1 MGILFR
7 ILLYDRKIRKKR
19 SRRSYR
25 RKKRQGVKDSL
36 SFDSYFYGNRI
47 LQATSLAD
55 GKTKRADFFDRRL
68 QMSFVQIWEHPSA
81 AIEMRFC
88 SADGVR
94 NASIQIFFGFFRWNR
109 SEGRITSRQ
118 KFSGSKVR
126 YFQRHEK
133 SLRVFRPI
141 RVRRLPDGVRYTP
154 KPRMSFSTRCLSCG
168 SGTAESSGVKSSSS
182 NSPAN
187 AVKML

>member
-1 MGILFR
+1 
-7 ILLYDRKIRKKR
+7 
-19 SRRSYR
+19 
-25 RKKRQGVKDSL
+25 
-36 SFDSYFYGNRI
+36 
-47 LQATSLAD
+47 
-55 GKTKRADFFDRRL
+55 
-68 QMSFVQIWEHPSA
+68 MSFVQIWEHPSA

-154 KPRMSFSTRCLSCG
+154 KPRMSFEYPLFELWIRNGREQRCEILVEQFAGQCRENVIDRVVTGCSVKRKDFLEVDFRLLAAQEKAPIQQMSEVDAFRPEMPGHVAQQIECVEHRG
-168 SGTAESSGVKSSSS
+168 WGVI
-182 NSPAN
+182 ARRR
-187 AVKML
+187 

>member
-1 MGILFR
+1 
-7 ILLYDRKIRKKR
+7 
-19 SRRSYR
+19 
-25 RKKRQGVKDSL
+25 
-36 SFDSYFYGNRI
+36 
-47 LQATSLAD
+47 
-55 GKTKRADFFDRRL
+55 
-68 QMSFVQIWEHPSA
+68 MSFVQIWEHPSA
-81 AIEMRFC
+81 AIEMRIC

-187 AVKML
+187 AVTGCSVKRKDFLEVDFRLLAAQEKSPIQQMSEVDAFRPEMPGHVAQQIECVEHRGWGVIARRR

>member
-19 SRRSYR
+19 SRRFLSEE
-25 RKKRQGVKDSL
+25 KRQGVKDSL

-133 SLRVFRPI
+133 SLRVS
-141 RVRRLPDGVRYTP
+141 GRY
-154 KPRMSFSTRCLSCG
+154 G
-168 SGTAESSGVKSSSS
+168 SGGYLTECGTLRSRECRSV
-182 NSPAN
+182 PA
-187 AVKML
+187 V